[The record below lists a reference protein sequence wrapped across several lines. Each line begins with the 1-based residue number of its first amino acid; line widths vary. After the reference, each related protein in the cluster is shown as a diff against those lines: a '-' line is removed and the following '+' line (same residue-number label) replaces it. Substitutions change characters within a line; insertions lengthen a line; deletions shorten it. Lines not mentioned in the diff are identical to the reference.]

1 MQQSEEKIEGGN
13 ELNLTFYAAY
23 QQDGPVKKRYL
34 GDGAGHVRLFK
45 DPNLLLDYLKAY
57 LSPDDLLRTIIHPV
71 QGLIAVP
78 EPDKSGGA
86 LVPITT
92 LYPPTVPTAGELLAE
107 KTGRKRH
114 KPKGAR

>member
-1 MQQSEEKIEGGN
+1 MSQDQEPIEVGN

-23 QQDGPVKKRYL
+23 QQHGEVKKYL

-45 DPNLLLDYLKAY
+45 DPELLRNYLEQY
-57 LSPDDLLRTIIHPV
+57 LSPEDMARTVIHPV

-78 EPDKSGGA
+78 EPDKDGGA

-92 LYPPTVPTAGELLAE
+92 LWPPTVPTAGELLHE
-107 KTGRKRH
+107 IKTGRKRH